1 MFCAMIFAITSFNIS
16 QNNDLYLS
24 LGVWWIIKYLLFLM
38 TIPVVKTTKEN
49 LPQRATLL
57 VLNFMSS
64 QKKYIDI
71 AKELDVLNPLLIEH
85 NLKKEGFV

>member
-1 MFCAMIFAITSFNIS
+1 
-16 QNNDLYLS
+16 
-24 LGVWWIIKYLLFLM
+24 M